1 MAEELIKEVVERRV
15 TGVIDRWVDDRRR
28 HGRTIT
34 VDEHDARELARNIVN
49 HDFTR
54 EEVL

>member
-1 MAEELIKEVVERRV
+1 MAEELTKEVVEQRV

-34 VDEHDARELARNIVN
+34 VDEHDVRELARNIVN

-54 EEVL
+54 EETL